1 MFNLIS
7 GSVFLR
13 FLCPAI
19 LSPNLFG
26 LTQGKLYRNKG
37 ILLFGIFIE
46 YPNEKSSRKLTL
58 IAKTL
63 QTLANFSKYDN
74 NLIFNLGKNK
84 FVRFRFGPKE
94 SYMKFM
100 NDFVGKESENMRRF
114 LANISVTKI
123 LK

>member
-26 LTQGKLYRNKG
+26 LTQGKFAKGKITKNFTYHLYV
-37 ILLFGIFIE
+37 E

-63 QTLANFSKYDN
+63 QTLANFSK
-74 NLIFNLGKNK
+74 
-84 FVRFRFGPKE
+84 
-94 SYMKFM
+94 
-100 NDFVGKESENMRRF
+100 
-114 LANISVTKI
+114 
-123 LK
+123 

>member
-26 LTQGKLYRNKG
+26 LTQGKFKPKKFIRVYV
-37 ILLFGIFIE
+37 LLLSIE

-63 QTLANFSKYDN
+63 QTLANFSK
-74 NLIFNLGKNK
+74 
-84 FVRFRFGPKE
+84 
-94 SYMKFM
+94 
-100 NDFVGKESENMRRF
+100 
-114 LANISVTKI
+114 
-123 LK
+123 

>member
-1 MFNLIS
+1 MLNLIS

-26 LTQGKLYRNKG
+26 LTQ
-37 ILLFGIFIE
+37 E

-63 QTLANFSKYDN
+63 QTLANFSN
-74 NLIFNLGKNK
+74 
-84 FVRFRFGPKE
+84 
-94 SYMKFM
+94 
-100 NDFVGKESENMRRF
+100 
-114 LANISVTKI
+114 
-123 LK
+123 